1 MVAAKQERDEALAD
15 VRAVAYQLNT
25 LDTLLA
31 NLGVRVGEGLTL
43 TRRLERAVPVLE
55 GMAEAL
61 DEHDE
66 LDQLLREAGPGRN
79 KPA

>member
-15 VRAVAYQLNT
+15 VRAVLYQLNT

-31 NLGVRVGEGLTL
+31 NLGVRVGEGMTL
-43 TRRLERAVPVLE
+43 TRRLERAIPILE
-55 GMAEAL
+55 GMAKEL

-66 LDQLLREAGPGRN
+66 LDQLIEMGRPAREE
-79 KPA
+79 